1 MLAKFDTTLYFNP
14 HSLVPR
20 TRLDKASFLDKKVK
34 KIRERYQPPTPPS
47 KKTST
52 PFVN

>member
-20 TRLDKASFLDKKVK
+20 TRLDKASFLGKKVIRKFVKDTNPQPLPLK
-34 KIRERYQPPTPPS
+34 KHPPLL
-47 KKTST
+47 
-52 PFVN
+52 